1 MTPVVETMLNQLGGA
16 NKIRVM
22 TGATIA
28 IDDNSTTLVFNRQVG
43 RSGQKLTHL
52 TVSYNAGLDLYDL
65 KATKLNKRTY
75 EFDTVKKLTGVYGD
89 QIKEICQNITGLYFT
104 L

>member
-1 MTPVVETMLNQLGGA
+1 MTTAVETMLNQLGGA
-16 NKIRVM
+16 NHIKVM

-28 IDDNSTTLVFNRQVG
+28 IDDNSTTLVFKRQVG

-65 KATKLNKRTY
+65 KASKLNKKTY
-75 EFDTVKKLTGVYGD
+75 EFDTVKKLNGLYGD